1 MNLYL
6 FWTSRFWEMLR
17 SGESYVERVDNVVS
31 RHLVQIYEQMRGDT
45 FRVSPCFTIN
55 HRDLGVFHG
64 DTIWYN
70 WPWDDD
76 HDDHVGFCTVCK
88 MWCWELRWSKHLGK
102 HFMKT
107 AVVCDCPVVCDC
119 LIAPVAPPLC
129 CACEAIHSTTSW
141 WASQMKSRTRKA
153 DRTVP
158 AYDEMDEE
166 VYKQETKEP

>member
-1 MNLYL
+1 
-6 FWTSRFWEMLR
+6 MLR

-31 RHLVQIYEQMRGDT
+31 RHLANLVEQALRYRYEQMRGDT
-45 FRVSPCFTIN
+45 FRVSPSIIGIWGY
-55 HRDLGVFHG
+55 LMGIQY
-64 DTIWYN
+64 DTIDHGKY
-70 WPWDDD
+70 
-76 HDDHVGFCTVCK
+76 HDDHVGFCMVCK

-107 AVVCDCPVVCDC
+107 AVVCDC
-119 LIAPVAPPLC
+119 LIVPVAPPLC

-141 WASQMKSRTRKA
+141 WASLMKSRTRKA